1 MMRFLSKALTDIRSN
16 RFLNIITIMTI
27 ALSILLVSVFMLFFE
42 NTGRVLSAW
51 NQGGRAMVYL
61 SDSFTPAMLPN
72 VKEQLLSTGG
82 IEKMVFIPKTQ
93 ALERLKQEIGSK
105 TRFLSTLQENPLP
118 DAIEITMTTH
128 SSFDRIQ
135 KAADRIEA
143 LDIVDTVEYGQAW
156 LGRFFKLF
164 NLFKMTGYA
173 MSGLFLMIALFIT
186 ANTVRLAF
194 YARQTEVEIMRLV
207 GATDGFIK
215 TPFYVEGLLQGFLG
229 GILGILILLT
239 GYLTLS
245 SGISQNLGA
254 YVYLD
259 IHFLSWPAVAIILFS
274 STFLGWFG
282 CFISLKQILR
292 PCPVK

>member
-1 MMRFLSKALTDIRSN
+1 MMRFLGKALTDIRSN

-42 NTGRVLSAW
+42 NAGRVLSAW
-51 NQGGRAMVYL
+51 NHGGRAMVYL
-61 SDSFTPAMLPN
+61 SSSFTPAMLPN
-72 VKEQLLSTGG
+72 VKEQLMSMGG

-93 ALERLKQEIGSK
+93 AMERLKKEMGSK
-105 TRFLSTLQENPLP
+105 TQFLSTLQENPLP
-118 DAIEITMTTH
+118 DAIEITMTAR
-128 SSFDRIQ
+128 SSFEQIQ
-135 KAADRIEA
+135 KTAARIET
-143 LDIVDTVEYGQAW
+143 LDIIDAVEYGQGW
-156 LGRFFKLF
+156 LGRFLKLF

-215 TPFYVEGLLQGFLG
+215 TPFYVEGLLQGFIG
-229 GILGILILLT
+229 GILGMIILLA

-245 SGISQNLGA
+245 SGIYRNLGA

-259 IHFLSWPAVAIILFS
+259 IHFLSWQAMAIILFS

-282 CFISLKQILR
+282 CFISLKQIL
-292 PCPVK
+292 K

>member
-1 MMRFLSKALTDIRSN
+1 MRFLSKALTDIRSKL
-16 RFLNIITIMTI
+16 FLNIITIMTI
-27 ALSILLVSVFMLFFE
+27 ALSILLVSIFMLFFE
-42 NTGRVLSAW
+42 NAERVISAW

-61 SDSFTPAMLPN
+61 SDAFTPDMLSN
-72 VKEQLLSTGG
+72 VNKQLESIGG
-82 IEKMVFIPKTQ
+82 IEKMVFIPKAQ
-93 ALERLKQEIGSK
+93 ALDRLKEEMGVN

-118 DAIEITMTTH
+118 DAVEVTMTAH
-128 SSFDRIQ
+128 SSFEQIE
-135 KAADRIEA
+135 KTADRIKA
-143 LDIVDTVEYGQAW
+143 LDMVDSVEYGQGW

-164 NLFKMTGYA
+164 NLFKITGYA

-186 ANTVRLAF
+186 ANTVRLSF
-194 YARQTEVEIMRLV
+194 YARQTEIEIMHLV

-229 GILGILILLT
+229 GVLGIIILLS
-239 GYLTLS
+239 GYLALF

-259 IHFLSWPAVAIILFS
+259 IHFLSWRAVAIVLFS

-282 CFISLKQILR
+282 CFISLKQVL
-292 PCPVK
+292 K